1 MATMPRRKPQI
12 EAERYEDCQG
22 VCYDIHFPG
31 SGQRVAVLTYG
42 LNHWEVKD
50 FFFNASNVAPALLS
64 LDGKVISAKGRKF
77 RVRTGRYVPIEGECH
92 PEECPNFYLQAHEL
106 WTNGRIKI
114 DGGTIEVKFQR
125 HQTGTKAL
133 ALAIALAKR
142 VDPHEGMPTLAEI
155 LEKENKRLAKIR
167 KKNQEKYAR
176 FIGGGKREE
185 KDTSSKGR
193 KPGRKAVRRKKAA
206 E

>member
-1 MATMPRRKPQI
+1 M
-12 EAERYEDCQG
+12 
-22 VCYDIHFPG
+22 
-31 SGQRVAVLTYG
+31 AVLAYS
-42 LNHWEVKD
+42 LNHWETKD
-50 FFFNASNVAPALLS
+50 FFFNASKVAPTLLG

-77 RVRTGRYVPIEGECH
+77 RVRTGRYVPIEGECL
-92 PEECPNFYLQAHEL
+92 PSECPNFHLMAFEL
-106 WTNGRIKI
+106 YENGIKP

-176 FIGGGKREE
+176 FIGGGKSVV
-185 KDTSSKGR
+185 KNAAPKGR
-193 KPGRKAVRRKKAA
+193 RSRRKAVRRKKTA

>member
-1 MATMPRRKPQI
+1 MPRRKPQI
-12 EAERYEDCQG
+12 EAERYEDRQG
-22 VCYDIHFPG
+22 TYYDIHFPG
-31 SGQRVAVLTYG
+31 SGQRVVVLAHG

-50 FFFNASNVAPALLS
+50 FFFNASKVAPTVLG
-64 LDGKVISAKGRKF
+64 LDGKVVSAKGRKF
-77 RVRTGRYVPIEGECH
+77 RVRTGRYVPIEGECR
-92 PEECPNFYLQAHEL
+92 PEECPNFYLMAFEL
-106 WTNGRIKI
+106 WEGGIKP
-114 DGGTIEVKFQR
+114 DGGLIEVKFQR

-133 ALAIALAKR
+133 ALAVALAKR

-167 KKNQEKYAR
+167 KKNQAKYTR

-185 KDTSSKGR
+185 KNSSPTSKRS
-193 KPGRKAVRRKKAA
+193 GRKAVRRKKAA